1 MKMCK
6 MLYNSPGFGGFCVG
20 GSNRVEQAAHE
31 NLSNGAVRAASIAWA
46 PTICH
51 RVAHA
56 NTRKEGGTVL
66 LLRLVTNSTL
76 V

>member
-1 MKMCK
+1 M
-6 MLYNSPGFGGFCVG
+6 
-20 GSNRVEQAAHE
+20 EQAAHE

-51 RVAHA
+51 RVADA

-66 LLRLVTNSTL
+66 LLQLVTNSTL